1 MECPT
6 ESPKPKITRKTVIFP
21 LLGLA
26 AFFLYIY
33 LFQVDILAIIDTAR
47 RANLL
52 FYALAA
58 VVSLVEIFFFSLSW
72 RVLVNFLMIKLS
84 VMRSYLFVWYGN
96 FVDIIVPAESVSGEA
111 MRVYLITKEQGNETC
126 GRVLAS
132 LVTHRVL
139 GMSMNVAVLVLGMIL
154 LFTETQIN
162 PLVFNLILFLTLG
175 ISIVMFLLLLFSFK
189 EQWILKIIG
198 WLVRAGK
205 FLSRGRWKGQ
215 LSKIKEDAFRIA
227 GSFHD
232 SMKEFQHNPKALFLS
247 VLYLV
252 VTWFFSLSIPFLVF
266 VSLGYNVSWS
276 IILITSAIVLAV
288 KSIPLGVPFEVG
300 LPEITMTTMY
310 TSMGV
315 PAGLSATA
323 TILTRLL
330 TLWLRFF
337 IGFLAQQWLELRPI
351 FNSAKSAN
359 DLSLRR
365 QNYSSNHVFHVK
377 KDKMNW
383 DLMKSDWL
391 RLALKKQYLKMSV
404 VIDCLGG
411 ENWGIQSERKSKSK
425 LSSEPSWF

>member
-1 MECPT
+1 MPFSTLAAGCTWPMECAT

-21 LLGLA
+21 ILGLA

-33 LFQVDILAIIDTAR
+33 LFQVDIPAIIDTAR

-52 FYALAA
+52 FYGLAA

-96 FVDIIVPAESVSGEA
+96 FVDIIIPAESVSGEA
-111 MRVYLITKEQGNETC
+111 MRVYLITKEQGNQTC

-154 LFTETQIN
+154 LFTETQID
-162 PLVFNLILFLTLG
+162 PLIFNLILFLTLG
-175 ISIVMFLLLLFSFK
+175 ISVVLFLILLFSFK
-189 EQWILKIIG
+189 EQWILRIID

-205 FLSRGRWKGQ
+205 FLSRGRWRGQ
-215 LSKIKEDAFRIA
+215 LTKIKEDAFRIA

-232 SMKEFQHNPKALFLS
+232 SMKDFQSNPKALFLS
-247 VLYLV
+247 VLYLA

-266 VSLGYNVSWS
+266 VSLGHTVSWS

-337 IGFLAQQWLELRPI
+337 VGFLAQQWLELRPI
-351 FNSAKSAN
+351 LNPAQKGTN
-359 DLSLRR
+359 
-365 QNYSSNHVFHVK
+365 
-377 KDKMNW
+377 
-383 DLMKSDWL
+383 
-391 RLALKKQYLKMSV
+391 
-404 VIDCLGG
+404 
-411 ENWGIQSERKSKSK
+411 K
-425 LSSEPSWF
+425 L